1 MQHTQH
7 LKRTV
12 LAGFLLA
19 LSCIGTAQA
28 QLYKWVGSDG
38 KITYSDLPPPNS
50 ARQLEKKTLNP
61 GASASNALPYALAE
75 ASKNHQVILFTS
87 AQCAPC
93 IDARNFLKNRGIPF
107 AEKTVTSNKDIAT
120 LRQISGAAQLP
131 VLLVGR
137 NKQLGFEAGAW
148 NLALTAAS
156 YPLDNKLPKDYQFA
170 PTEPAALKAPAKA
183 ELPTIIDSRMQ
194 SETPAAP
201 AQQRLPATGNAPPG
215 FRF

>member
-1 MQHTQH
+1 MQHM
-7 LKRTV
+7 KRTV
-12 LAGFLLA
+12 LTGLLLA
-19 LSCIGTAQA
+19 LSCTGTAQA
-28 QLYKWVGSDG
+28 QLYKWVGPDG

-50 ARQLEKKTLNP
+50 ARQLEQKTLNP
-61 GASASNALPYALAE
+61 GESASNALPYALAE
-75 ASKNHQVILFTS
+75 ASKNHPVTLFTS

-107 AEKTVTSNKDIAT
+107 AEKSVTSNEDIDK

-131 VLLVGR
+131 VLLIGR
-137 NKQLGFEAGAW
+137 NKQLGFEPGAW

-156 YPLDNKLPKDYQFA
+156 YPQDNKLPRDYRFA
-170 PTEPAALKAPAKA
+170 PAEPAAPKAPTKA
-183 ELPTIIDSRMQ
+183 EQPANTDGRVQ
-194 SETPAAP
+194 SEAPTAP

>member
-1 MQHTQH
+1 MQHI
-7 LKRTV
+7 KRTV
-12 LAGFLLA
+12 LAGLLLA

-28 QLYKWVGSDG
+28 QLYKWVGPDG
-38 KITYSDLPPPNS
+38 KITYSDLPPPDS
-50 ARQLEKKTLNP
+50 ARQLDKKTLSP
-61 GASASNALPYALAE
+61 GASASKALPYALAE
-75 ASKNHQVILFTS
+75 ASKNHPVTLFTS

-107 AEKTVTSNKDIAT
+107 AEKTVTSNEDIDT

-131 VLLVGR
+131 VLLIGR
-137 NKQLGFEAGAW
+137 NKQLGFDAGAW

-170 PTEPAALKAPAKA
+170 QAEPAAPKAPAKA
-183 ELPTIIDSRMQ
+183 EQPANIDKRIQ
-194 SETPAAP
+194 FETPSAP
-201 AQQRLPATGNAPPG
+201 AQQRLPASGNAPPD